1 MKQYLSYEEFKN
13 NNGDSN
19 IPENLFNNY
28 QALLGRRID
37 YYTMLRVDD
46 TDHEMVQLVKEC
58 MSSLIAQI
66 HSKFDGYS
74 FIVEEDGR
82 IKRSETIGQ
91 QREEYYVPTIVEIDE
106 LMKVQE
112 KLIYKEIKIYFG
124 HTGLMY
130 RGV

>member
-1 MKQYLSYEEFKN
+1 MKTYLSYEEFKDKG
-13 NNGDSN
+13 GDSN
-19 IPENLFNNY
+19 IPESLFNNY

-37 YYTMLRVDD
+37 YYTMRRIDY
-46 TDHEMVQLVKEC
+46 TDYEMVELVKEC
-58 MSSLIAQI
+58 ISNLIAQI

-74 FIVEEDGR
+74 FVVEEDGR
-82 IKRSETIGQ
+82 IKKSEAIGQ
-91 QREEYYVPTIVEIDE
+91 QREDYYVPTIADIDK

-112 KLIYKEIKIYFG
+112 KLIYKEIKMYFG